1 MKTDA
6 LKNTEGKTGVDP
18 GHDGSIVLDRELEQY
33 RNLLKPPTEFRDGF
47 GWSTVV
53 GVLFCGLIMMP
64 GSIYLGLMS
73 GGSMGAAA
81 TWVTVILFMEIM
93 RRSLK
98 SPTQQELVV
107 LLYAAGAMATG
118 GVFMSLVQRA
128 YIVGSTPI
136 RDAGL
141 RDAFP
146 AWWAPKAESMAIVG
160 RNLMHS
166 EWMMPIALLAAMSVI
181 GFVSK
186 WCMGYFFFR
195 LTSDVEK
202 LPFPMAPISAQGSL
216 AMAESDQKT
225 EDSGAETQSLLSG
238 KTSTKKK
245 SNRWR
250 LFTLG
255 VSLGVFFG
263 FIQVGFPAITG
274 LFLEKPIFLI
284 PQPWIDT
291 TTVTQSFLP
300 ATPTG
305 MVLDLG
311 IVLMGMV
318 IPFWAVIGTIIAI
331 VGTIILNPILY
342 HCGVLSHWQPG
353 MDTINSSF
361 SNGLDFWISFGIGT
375 GFGIAAVG
383 IFQTIRDVRK
393 KLKDISRKNKEE
405 SGTVRENIWATPKG
419 RGDFPMWI
427 AVAGYF
433 LASSCTVVLC
443 YCLLPQNLTLLCF
456 LIFFAFIYN
465 PFISYVNSRLMG
477 ISGQSVD
484 IPFVRET
491 AFILSGSKGIG
502 IWLAPIPIENQSG
515 MVQNLR
521 VGELTGVSFRSLIKI
536 DLVVIPVSFLL
547 SALFWGFIWSS
558 DSIPSSSFPAA
569 QVQWELYAKN
579 CALLWS
585 STYTAPGQ
593 VEHSLMDS
601 QFMQAIHPGTIGIG
615 FGWTV
620 CIFTILSFFGLPT
633 MLVYGMIRGLGGMPH
648 TMLLE
653 LLGALLGRY
662 YYQKKF
668 GADDFLRMIPTII
681 AGYFT
686 GVGLIAMATIAMRF
700 IQSAISSAPF

>member
-1 MKTDA
+1 MTDK
-6 LKNTEGKTGVDP
+6 LRHNKDDKPGTKHGHGEGR
-18 GHDGSIVLDRELEQY
+18 VLDRELEQY
-33 RNLLKPPTEFRDGF
+33 RNLLKTPTEFRDGF
-47 GWSTVV
+47 GWSTVI

-73 GGSMGAAA
+73 GGNMGAAA
-81 TWVTVILFMEIM
+81 TWVTVILFSEIM

-98 SPTQQELVV
+98 NPTQQELVV

-118 GVFMSLVQRA
+118 GVFMALVHRA
-128 YIVGSTPI
+128 FIVSSTPI

-146 AWWAPKAESMAIVG
+146 SWFAPKAESMAIVG
-160 RNLMHS
+160 RNILHS
-166 EWMMPIALLAAMSVI
+166 EWMVPIALLAAMSII

-216 AMAESDQKT
+216 AMAEADQGSESEAADT
-225 EDSGAETQSLLSG
+225 SALLRG
-238 KTSTKKK
+238 KASTKKK

-255 VSLGVFFG
+255 VSLGVLFG
-263 FIQVGFPAITG
+263 VIQVGFPAITG
-274 LFLEKPIFLI
+274 LILDKPIFLI

-291 TTVTQSFLP
+291 STSTQSFLP

-305 MVLDLG
+305 IVLDLG

-331 VGTIILNPILY
+331 IGTIILNPILY
-342 HCGVLSHWQPG
+342 HSGVLFHWQPG
-353 MDTINSSF
+353 MDTINTTF
-361 SNGLDFWISFGIGT
+361 ANGIDFWMSFGIGT

-393 KLKDISRKNKEE
+393 KLKEIRRKNSEE
-405 SGTVRENIWATPKG
+405 SDTPREDLWATPKG
-419 RGDFPMWI
+419 RGDFPLWL
-427 AVAGYF
+427 AVVGYF
-433 LASSCTVVLC
+433 ISSSSTVVLC
-443 YCLLPQNLTLLCF
+443 YCLLPQNFTLLCF

-465 PFISYVNSRLMG
+465 PFISYVNARLMG

-502 IWLAPIPIENQSG
+502 IWLAPIPIENQGG
-515 MVQNLR
+515 MAQNLR
-521 VGELTGVSFRSLIKI
+521 VSELTGVSFRSLIKI

-558 DSIPSSSFPAA
+558 DPIPSSSFPAA
-569 QVQWELYAKN
+569 QVQWELNAKN
-579 CALLWS
+579 SALLWS
-585 STYTAPGQ
+585 STYTPPGQ
-593 VEHSLMDS
+593 TEHSLMDS
-601 QFMQAIHPGTIGIG
+601 QFMQAIHPRTIGIG
-615 FGWTV
+615 FTWTV
-620 CIFTILSFFGLPT
+620 CVFTILSIFGLPT

-648 TMLLE
+648 IMILE

-700 IQSAISSAPF
+700 IQSAISSLPF

>member
-1 MKTDA
+1 MRKTFQETD
-6 LKNTEGKTGVDP
+6 GKADRKPEIP
-18 GHDGSIVLDRELEQY
+18 GGHILDSELEQY
-33 RNLLKPPTEFRDGF
+33 RNLLKPPAEFRDGF
-47 GWSTVV
+47 GWSTVA
-53 GVLFCGLIMMP
+53 GVLFCGLVMMP
-64 GSIYLGLMS
+64 GSIYLSLMS
-73 GGSMGAAA
+73 GGNMGAAA
-81 TWVTVILFMEIM
+81 TWVTVILFSEIM

-118 GVFMSLVQRA
+118 GVFMGLVQRA
-128 YIVGSTPI
+128 YIVGSNPI

-146 AWWAPKAESMAIVG
+146 AWFAPKAESMAIVG
-160 RNLMHS
+160 RNILHS
-166 EWMMPIALLAAMSVI
+166 EWLLPIALLAAMAVI

-216 AMAESDQKT
+216 AMAEADQGT
-225 EDSGAETQSLLSG
+225 EPAAADTPALLRG
-238 KTSTKKK
+238 KASTKKK

-250 LFTLG
+250 LFTFG
-255 VSLGVFFG
+255 VSLGVLFG

-274 LFLEKPIFLI
+274 LFLDKPVFLI

-291 TTVTQSFLP
+291 STSTQSLLP

-305 MVLDLG
+305 MVMDMG
-311 IVLMGMV
+311 IVLFGMV
-318 IPFWAVIGTIIAI
+318 IPFWAVIGTMIAI
-331 VGTIILNPILY
+331 VGTMILNPILY

-353 MDTINSSF
+353 MDTINTTF

-383 IFQTIRDVRK
+383 IFQTVRDVRR
-393 KLKDISRKNKEE
+393 KLVELRKKNKSE
-405 SGTVRENIWATPKG
+405 GGAPRENLWATPKG
-419 RGDFPMWI
+419 RGDFPLWL
-427 AVAGYF
+427 AVTGYF
-433 LASSCTVVLC
+433 LASSSTVALC
-443 YCLLPQNLTLLCF
+443 YCLLPQNYTLLCF

-502 IWLAPIPIENQSG
+502 IWLAPIPIENQAG
-515 MVQNLR
+515 MVQHLR
-521 VGELTGVSFRSLIKI
+521 VSELTGVSFRSLIKI

-558 DSIPSSSFPAA
+558 DPIPSSSFPAA

-579 CALLWS
+579 SALLWS
-585 STYTAPGQ
+585 STYTPPGQ
-593 VEHSLMDS
+593 AEHSLLDS
-601 QFMQAIHPGTIGIG
+601 QFMQAIHPKTIGIG
-615 FGWTV
+615 FTWTV
-620 CIFTILSFFGLPT
+620 CVFTILSVFGLPT

-668 GADDFLRMIPTII
+668 GSDDFLRMIPTVM